1 MRLACLVQDSFAR
14 GIAESGRGGR
24 QSTPISAL
32 HDSDTLFPEKAVDQA
47 VHKYELIYAL
57 ELLPASQQLP
67 PTHYQAHQC
76 CGSYRVRRLPVPG
89 DLSSSSHIQRT
100 DPTLLCHLWGESP
113 SNCTQALP

>member
-1 MRLACLVQDSFAR
+1 MRLACLVPDSFAR

-57 ELLPASQQLP
+57 ERLPASQQSP
-67 PTHYQAHQC
+67 CDQP
-76 CGSYRVRRLPVPG
+76 RR
-89 DLSSSSHIQRT
+89 
-100 DPTLLCHLWGESP
+100 GESYSCGHP
-113 SNCTQALP
+113 ALSDPLWVILVEAVNLR